1 LNQNINMNNFTNQ
14 QAEQAVLGSI
24 IINNRYL
31 IALEFLETK
40 HFYFAESQEIWKRLI
55 EVISEATAD
64 KITLKSFFETNEII
78 KAAGGSGIL
87 GVLIGQAS
95 GTVDI
100 RDYGLELVELWQK
113 RELEVQLKMAL
124 DSLQNK
130 KFSFVAGNLENEIA
144 GMAIQEPKKK
154 TQHIKD
160 IASEIEAEDMAG
172 MGDKFTSTGFRGL
185 DKLLNG
191 GIYNQQLCIIGARP
205 SVGKSAIAQNIITNA
220 SKSGKKC
227 LFVSLEMNKRSV
239 YYRFLSDLASIET
252 WKIQKNI
259 LNQGELNSLNRAK
272 SELKAMEIYVNDSTY
287 LKTSQISRMIKN
299 QLEKQPIDLVI
310 VDYVQIVRGDDAK
323 NKNEALIIKEIT
335 TSLKSMAKQYD
346 VGVLA
351 LAQIN
356 RKAVEG
362 SKQEPTINDFK
373 SSGGIEEDADV
384 AIILH
389 RDRSEDKKEN
399 YFSNSGKLIVAKNRH
414 GRTGEVGVE
423 FDGNFSRFTEIGGF

>member
-1 LNQNINMNNFTNQ
+1 MDNFTNHEM
-14 QAEQAVLGSI
+14 EQSILGSI
-24 IINNRYL
+24 IRNNRYL
-31 IALEFLETK
+31 MALEFVETK
-40 HFYFAESQEIWKRLI
+40 HFYFFEHKEIWQKII
-55 EVISEATAD
+55 ESVVDGTIDQVTSKA
-64 KITLKSFFETNEII
+64 FFETNEII
-78 KAAGGSGIL
+78 KAAGGVRVLNSILSQASGIL
-87 GVLIGQAS
+87 
-95 GTVDI
+95 DI
-100 RDYGLELVELWQK
+100 RSYGLELVELWQK
-113 RELEVQLKMAL
+113 RELEAQLKMAL
-124 DSLQNK
+124 DSLQNR
-130 KFSFVAGNLENEIA
+130 KFSFVAGTLENEIA
-144 GMAIQEPKKK
+144 GMAMQEPKKK

-172 MGDKFTSTGFRGL
+172 MGDKFTPTGFSGL

-220 SKSGKKC
+220 SKSDKKC

-239 YYRFLSDLASIET
+239 YYRFLSDLASVET
-252 WKIQKNI
+252 WKIQKNT

-272 SELKAMEIYVNDSTY
+272 SELRAMEIYVNDSTY

-323 NKNEALIIKEIT
+323 NKNESLIIKEIT

-346 VGVLA
+346 VGMLA

-362 SKQEPTINDFK
+362 AKQEPTINDFK

-389 RDRSEDKKEN
+389 RDRSEDKSEN